1 MWVLVCVVGPPPLQ
15 QSGQGVK
22 GEAEEGEDT
31 QQDAGAVHHAQ
42 RHRRRVRLI
51 FDLRNRGP
59 RGEKEDF
66 SEFL

>member
-1 MWVLVCVVGPPPLQ
+1 MRVLVCIVGTPPLQ

-42 RHRRRVRLI
+42 RDRRVWLI

-59 RGEKEDF
+59 RGEKEDC